1 MKLKVRKQTAEMGLL
16 NELMNNKRMFV
27 NSSIKSNAFSKN
39 FHFSKGNHDCC
50 LYVLS
55 WRYFIEGKTIVKNN
69 LDSAIGDFNY
79 RVIKNEHDPLREKC
93 PNMEFLLV
101 RLFLFFF
108 LLKIFFSFSNLHTRK
123 IKTKYTIYELNI
135 NINV

>member
-1 MKLKVRKQTAEMGLL
+1 MKLNVREQTAEMALL

-39 FHFSKGNHDCC
+39 FHFPKGNHDCC

-93 PNMEFLLV
+93 PNTEFLLV
-101 RLFLFFF
+101 RLFPFFSSFKDFFF
-108 LLKIFFSFSNLHTRK
+108 FFKFTHKKNKNKI
-123 IKTKYTIYELNI
+123 YNI
-135 NINV
+135 